1 VSNGY
6 REFKVTDG
14 YKEDVIAVV
23 YDAFGEV
30 RNHFSS
36 GNDSASII
44 QSDSTQSSD
53 PEFATFFVD
62 ETLFALEAEIVLEA
76 LSASEISSVSIGSR
90 SERVGVIAVQH
101 EGKGKNYVWVYDLSY
116 LLSGVPSVVDS
127 NSQVI
132 VIMCGQHKIG
142 LLVGALHS
150 VAQFNQTQISMTP
163 LANDKRGNLIKWIIK
178 ANEGNLFIQCV
189 DVDFLL
195 RMLTN
200 PFDPVKQ
207 Q

>member
-1 VSNGY
+1 
-6 REFKVTDG
+6 
-14 YKEDVIAVV
+14 
-23 YDAFGEV
+23 
-30 RNHFSS
+30 
-36 GNDSASII
+36 
-44 QSDSTQSSD
+44 
-53 PEFATFFVD
+53 
-62 ETLFALEAEIVLEA
+62 
-76 LSASEISSVSIGSR
+76 
-90 SERVGVIAVQH
+90 VQH
-101 EGKGKNYVWVYDLSY
+101 ETKGSHYVWVYDFSY
-116 LLSGVPSVVDS
+116 LLSGIPSVVDS

-132 VIMCGQHKIG
+132 VIMCGEHKVG

-150 VAQFNQTQISMTP
+150 VAQFSENQISTTP

-178 ANEGNLFIQCV
+178 ANDGNLFIQCV